1 MEFNLLFLL
10 NSVLFGIGLAMDAFS
25 VSVAN
30 GLRHPGMPV
39 RRCLIIA
46 GVFGVFQTAMPLL
59 GWLCV
64 HTIVETFQAFQ
75 PFIPWI
81 ALALLVFI
89 GGKMIWEGLRHKESE
104 EKEALR
110 GGALLIQGIAT
121 SIDALSVGFTIAEY
135 SFPLALVESLI
146 IGVVTFGLCTAGI
159 RLGRRIGARF
169 SGKAT
174 VFGGI
179 ILILVGIEIFVTGI
193 S

>member
-1 MEFNLLFLL
+1 MEFNLVFLL

-30 GLRHPGMPV
+30 GLSNPDMPAS
-39 RRCLIIA
+39 RCLTIA
-46 GVFGVFQTAMPLL
+46 GVFGIFQTAMPLL

-64 HTIVETFQAFQ
+64 HTVVETFQAVE
-75 PFIPWI
+75 PLIPWI
-81 ALALLVFI
+81 ALVLLVFI
-89 GGKMIWEGLRHKESE
+89 GGKMILEGLRPKE
-104 EKEALR
+104 EKEKTALR
-110 GGALLIQGIAT
+110 GGALLVQGVAT

-135 SFPLALVESLI
+135 RFPLALTESLI
-146 IGVVTFGLCTAGI
+146 IGAVTFGLCTLGA

-169 SGKAT
+169 SGKASI
-174 VFGGI
+174 FGGI